1 MVPRKTERH
10 FVGLLS
16 VLSGMGIVSHEIAFL
31 VKICF
36 FPILLPAKA
45 NACFHSDYSF
55 GAGASLGPV
64 ARSMV
69 DTNHW
74 FRSIETYIFLW
85 CSYNAG

>member
-10 FVGLLS
+10 FVELLL
-16 VLSGMGIVSHEIAFL
+16 VLSGMGIVSRYIAFI

-36 FPILLPAKA
+36 LPILLHAKA
-45 NACFHSDYSF
+45 NARFHSDYSF
-55 GAGASLGPV
+55 GVGASLGPV

-74 FRSIETYIFLW
+74 FRSIETYMFLW
-85 CSYNAG
+85 HS